1 MNYSSF
7 EANNVT
13 FKKNNTPPPVRW
25 PKTMFANHVETC
37 HGFKSFPITNTIWNS
52 MHTGKQLI
60 SFENIPSIFFH
71 FFFPVYWRGGRYL
84 MCNLFHSAK
93 VLRLFII
100 WILTSCKLL
109 GWTLL
114 SIKISSLTS
123 VTRAASSKVSW
134 WQNMQSLKLFSKLS
148 SKYLLAFVDYFAQ
161 IQRIICYLI
170 QIYFLVI
177 DILSP
182 TQICFEKISNLL
194 ITPTSLNLLS
204 TNDTW
209 QFNPRIP
216 HHFIS
221 V

>member
-1 MNYSSF
+1 
-7 EANNVT
+7 
-13 FKKNNTPPPVRW
+13 
-25 PKTMFANHVETC
+25 
-37 HGFKSFPITNTIWNS
+37 
-52 MHTGKQLI
+52 
-60 SFENIPSIFFH
+60 
-71 FFFPVYWRGGRYL
+71 

-93 VLRLFII
+93 IIYNLNLNFLQVVRMNIAIFKNLF
-100 WILTSCKLL
+100 TYFSDK
-109 GWTLL
+109 
-114 SIKISSLTS
+114 
-123 VTRAASSKVSW
+123 SSKQQSW
-134 WQNMQSLKLFSKLS
+134 WQSMQSLKLFSKLS
-148 SKYLLAFVDYFAQ
+148 SKYLLAFVDFAQ